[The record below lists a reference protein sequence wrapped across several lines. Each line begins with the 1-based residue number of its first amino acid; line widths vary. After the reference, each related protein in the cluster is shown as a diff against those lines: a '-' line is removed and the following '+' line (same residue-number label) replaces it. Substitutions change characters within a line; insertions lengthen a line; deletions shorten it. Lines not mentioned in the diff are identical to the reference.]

1 MGKVINIVAEPGDYI
16 ELEDRVIMFEVKR
29 PFSMFVLANRS
40 SVAITLAAMVNG
52 SYLSKML
59 IPTRLYGKRIKITP
73 KITLLKNN

>member
-16 ELEDRVIMFEVKR
+16 ELEVKR
-29 PFSMFVLANRS
+29 PFSMFVLANRP

-59 IPTRLYGKRIKITP
+59 IPTRLYGKRIKISP
-73 KITLLKNN
+73 EITLIKNN